1 MRSIHEIPNRQ
12 ETPMRKQKQLN
23 LQFLLNTLHDD
34 IGGPGSALTTT
45 CISSILK
52 KIRVTS
58 LYLTPAQISFPH
70 LSAKFDKVPRTM
82 GAARCTSESSLNFFP
97 SVVSKPCLALDKT
110 VLRSL
115 ARMPTNL
122 TCLSAAKICS
132 MIFISIQRISSLVCH
147 K

>member
-23 LQFLLNTLHDD
+23 LQFLLNIFHDD

-82 GAARCTSESSLNFFP
+82 GQQ
-97 SVVSKPCLALDKT
+97 D
-110 VLRSL
+110 
-115 ARMPTNL
+115 
-122 TCLSAAKICS
+122 
-132 MIFISIQRISSLVCH
+132 SLVNRH
-147 K
+147 HTSFPPSFSNLVLLYT